1 MTSTTEELKTF
12 ATKMRDEGLPEV
24 VIRSF
29 AHYYEQLALG
39 HTGLIPERTIRPVGS
54 VPDSD
59 SFSSELES
67 IGRSALPKTAMVK
80 LNGGL
85 GTGMGLN
92 QAKSLLVV
100 KEGLCFLDIIANQA
114 LSSKIPLVLMNSFN
128 TSADSLSFMEGYAEL
143 SEGPI
148 PLEFLQHKVPKVL
161 VDTLKPAQSPDA
173 PEREWCPPGHG
184 DIYTAMVTTGI
195 LDTMLSAGYEYL
207 FVSNADNLGA
217 VMDLSLL
224 GHFVQE
230 RLPFMMEVA
239 DRTMADRKGG
249 HLAESIGGGL
259 LLRES
264 AQCPNED
271 TAQFQ
276 DISRHR
282 YFNTNNLWIHLPTL
296 KAEMDSKDQILG
308 LAMIRNKKTL
318 NPRDA
323 TSPGVYQLETAMG
336 SAISVFDGAGAVRV
350 PRSRFAPVKTT
361 SDLLAVRSDAY
372 DLWSDYRVESARST
386 ETTIVDLDPTYFRV
400 LDDLELRF
408 PHGPP
413 SLVDCSS
420 FRVRGDVR
428 FGSNIRC
435 VGEVELVNETQ
446 SPLQIDSDSLL
457 G

>member
-1 MTSTTEELKTF
+1 MTSTTENLKIF

-29 AHYYEQLALG
+29 AHYYEQLVDG

-59 SFSSELES
+59 HFSSELES

-100 KEGLCFLDIIANQA
+100 KEGLCFLDIIAKQA
-114 LSSKIPLVLMNSFN
+114 LQSKMPLVLMNSFN
-128 TSADSLSFMEGYAEL
+128 TSADSLSFMERYAEL

-249 HLAESIGGGL
+249 HLAESIEGGL

-264 AQCPNED
+264 AQCPDED

-296 KAEMDSKDQILG
+296 KAEMDSRDQILG

-323 TSPGVYQLETAMG
+323 KSPGVYQLETAMG

-350 PRSRFAPVKTT
+350 PRSRFSPVKTT
-361 SDLLAVRSDAY
+361 SDLRAKRS
-372 DLWSDYRVESARST
+372 
-386 ETTIVDLDPTYFRV
+386 
-400 LDDLELRF
+400 
-408 PHGPP
+408 
-413 SLVDCSS
+413 
-420 FRVRGDVR
+420 
-428 FGSNIRC
+428 
-435 VGEVELVNETQ
+435 
-446 SPLQIDSDSLL
+446 
-457 G
+457 